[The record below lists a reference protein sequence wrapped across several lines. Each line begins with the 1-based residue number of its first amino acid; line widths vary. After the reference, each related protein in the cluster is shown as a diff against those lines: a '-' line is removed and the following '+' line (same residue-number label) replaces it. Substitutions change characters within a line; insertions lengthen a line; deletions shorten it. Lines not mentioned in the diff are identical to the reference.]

1 MHKRHYL
8 ALALIALPVLAQ
20 AGDSR
25 VEIGTGLASYYGA
38 ELSGNRTASG
48 ERFDRGHFQAQLD
61 IRRDGRLLWHERQR
75 IVARKPLTHP

>member
-48 ERFDRGHFQAQLD
+48 ERFDPKCDDGGAPDVIFWHPGGGHQSGQWSGSY
-61 IRRDGRLLWHERQR
+61 RTR
-75 IVARKPLTHP
+75 